1 MGPMGPMGPA
11 GPMGPMGPVGASGPA
26 GPAGPQ
32 GPAGQSVPAGTI
44 IMLDASAPI
53 PNGYQLLGTVSVD
66 VKLAA
71 GTAAMVTTANGGGN
85 DKGTKHVTMNLLRKQ

>member
-1 MGPMGPMGPA
+1 
-11 GPMGPMGPVGASGPA
+11 
-26 GPAGPQ
+26 
-32 GPAGQSVPAGTI
+32 
-44 IMLDASAPI
+44 MLDASAAI
-53 PNGYQLLGTVSVD
+53 PSGYQLLGTVSVD